1 MFLKFCLLE
10 AYYKTY
16 SHLLLLHG
24 VFGAHYLS
32 SFHID
37 YLTETKQEVTLYV
50 DLAFD
55 EYCKLELPIPHKEK
69 LWNSSFRVV
78 GISNGFVCLLDDLSF
93 YPYNF
98 IIWNPIIRKWPFL
111 NLILPSRS
119 VVDMML
125 LLVSGIML
133 LSTTIKFVRFVNLL
147 DQQWRPNVPEVY
159 SLATGSWRSLCLVA
173 PRL

>member
-10 AYYKTY
+10 AFYKTY

-24 VFGAHYLS
+24 VFVAHYLS
-32 SFHID
+32 SYID
-37 YLTETKQEVTLYV
+37 YLTETKQEVYSLR
-50 DLAFD
+50 FD

-111 NLILPSRS
+111 TLILPSTS
-119 VVDMML
+119 VVDMKL
-125 LLVSGIML
+125 LLVSGTML
-133 LSTTIKFVRFVNLL
+133 QSTTIKFVRLVNIL
-147 DQQWRPNVPEVY
+147 DQQGRPNVAEVY
-159 SLATGSWRSLCLVA
+159 SQPQAHFCLCLVA